1 MIAVVDAG
9 IATGTPDAAKVH
21 RPTEMTARTG
31 PAASRSARRTD
42 CGSPQDAGGDR
53 LPEPRFPEPRSPSP
67 SPFCDVRFEKFQT
80 TCAISV
86 RDASARAAPS
96 AFGSPPHARWSAHAH
111 ATSAPADFGAS
122 TRENVSGWDGDDA
135 RALGVEDGDRGVG
148 GTRADL
154 AVGTRGGSGVAGPG
168 GVWGYRADALD
179 VESSARVAA
188 YHRARRAVSGQ
199 RHERRGVGTTRA
211 RDGGPVQRDD
221 RGGVDRGS
229 VRAEGH
235 DDARVARE
243 GLAVV
248 GDGRHLDAGGGDVR
262 QRAE

>member
-1 MIAVVDAG
+1 MRDLGSGREREGGAVGVRVAAPRAVV
-9 IATGTPDAAKVH
+9 
-21 RPTEMTARTG
+21 RPRARDE
-31 PAASRSARRTD
+31 R
-42 CGSPQDAGGDR
+42 AGGFR
-53 LPEPRFPEPRSPSP
+53 G
-67 SPFCDVRFEKFQT
+67 V
-80 TCAISV
+80 
-86 RDASARAAPS
+86 DA
-96 AFGSPPHARWSAHAH
+96 
-111 ATSAPADFGAS
+111 
-122 TRENVSGWDGDDA
+122 RENVSGWDGDDA

-179 VESSARVAA
+179 GESSARVAA